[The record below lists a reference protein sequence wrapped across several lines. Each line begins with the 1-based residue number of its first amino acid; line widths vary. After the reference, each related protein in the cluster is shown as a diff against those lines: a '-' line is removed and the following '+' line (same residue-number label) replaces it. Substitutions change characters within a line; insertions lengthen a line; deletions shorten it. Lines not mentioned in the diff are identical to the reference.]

1 MRPPAR
7 NAPWWRQPINRRFQ
21 ADDGDGRVPADGNG
35 RGTFETMSEDVLQP
49 PASEIL
55 AGRDRAPVI
64 TRGVSRALIDLG
76 YSVLTEVRLVTGRR
90 VDVMGISRK
99 NRIAIVEVK
108 SGPADFLSDRKWQEY
123 LEFCDLFYFA
133 VAPDF
138 PRELLPPEPGLIVAD
153 RYGGVVLRE
162 APEMAMAP
170 SRRRAV
176 TLRFA
181 LHAADRLQRLEDSE
195 AL

>member
-1 MRPPAR
+1 MTEAVAEP
-7 NAPWWRQPINRRFQ
+7 Q
-21 ADDGDGRVPADGNG
+21 ADDILSGR
-35 RGTFETMSEDVLQP
+35 E
-49 PASEIL
+49 
-55 AGRDRAPVI
+55 RAPAI

-90 VDVMGISRK
+90 VDVMGVNRK

-108 SGPADFLSDRKWQEY
+108 SSPADFLSDRKWQEY

-133 VAPDF
+133 VAADF
-138 PRELLPPEPGLIVAD
+138 PRALLPAEPGLIIAD
-153 RYGGVVLRE
+153 RFGGVVLRE
-162 APEMAMAP
+162 APETAMAP

-181 LHAADRLQRLEDSE
+181 RNAADRLQRQEDSE
-195 AL
+195 ASF